1 MSSSVPGAEQTAGP
15 GSASPGER
23 TTPEIFGIESA
34 VIAGIVLLAFAV
46 MRLVRPTPAFPLDDA
61 FITLHSAQVLHSG
74 SDPNFPGVHPLYGI
88 TCAPF
93 LGLVY
98 LLLFFLKP
106 LAALD
111 VACWLGLLAYTLGL
125 HAMAR
130 VLGLSRT
137 SRIAVIA
144 LGLLCSFVP
153 YQLLN
158 GLETSWA
165 LASITWLLALASGSG
180 EKWSWAAIAAGL
192 AGSLRPDLI
201 PLAFLI
207 MLLLVIKCWRQE
219 QYQRAILLCLI
230 ASIPLAVTA
239 LWYYRSIGTPFPQ
252 TGVAKHYFFADSDY
266 LSKRVLSVEAVA
278 LVSFALTLGPL
289 CGAIPYLLRSWLGK
303 VCLLF
308 TGMFFVAIFL
318 DWPGATVTNRFRYPI
333 ILVPVLI
340 WAFASERKARP
351 VLLIS
356 LLYSAIFAIFA
367 VHLYVDDCQSMQ
379 SSEEDIAAWCEH
391 NLPANS
397 TLLIHDA
404 GYLAY
409 RTHFQVVD
417 MVGLKTPAAIPL
429 NRKFTFSSGGK
440 LRNNAVS
447 HLAEETGSR
456 YLIIRQSLLPTL
468 ILDLQRIGWN
478 PQLIHQNQIYS
489 VFALTKPTPQ
499 NSPNAGN

>member
-1 MSSSVPGAEQTAGP
+1 MRSPVPDTLD
-15 GSASPGER
+15 
-23 TTPEIFGIESA
+23 TPEPGCGKPAERITPERFGIESA
-34 VIAGIVLLAFAV
+34 AIAGMVFLAFAV
-46 MRLVRPTPAFPLDDA
+46 IRMVRPTPVFPLDDA

-106 LAALD
+106 LVALD
-111 VACWLGLLAYTLGL
+111 IACWLGVLAYTLGL
-125 HAMAR
+125 HFLAQ
-130 VLGLSRT
+130 VLNLPRT
-137 SRIAVIA
+137 TRIAVIA

-165 LASITWLLALASGSG
+165 LASVIWLLALASGSR
-180 EKWSWAAIAAGL
+180 EKWPYAAFAAGL
-192 AGSLRPDLI
+192 AGSFRPDLI
-201 PLAFLI
+201 PLAFFV

-219 QYQRAILLCLI
+219 QHQRAILLCVL
-230 ASIPLAVTA
+230 ASIPLALTA

-252 TGVAKHYFFADSDY
+252 TGVAKHYFFADPDY
-266 LSKRVLSVEAVA
+266 LSKKALSAEALA
-278 LVSFALTLGPL
+278 LISFALTVGPI
-289 CGAIPYLLRSWLGK
+289 CIAIPHLFRSWLGK

-308 TGMFFVAIFL
+308 TGMFFVALFL
-318 DWPGATVTNRFRYPI
+318 DWPGAIVTNRFRYPV

-340 WAFASERKARP
+340 WAFASARKARP
-351 VLLIS
+351 ALLIS
-356 LLYSAIFAIFA
+356 LLYSALFAIFA
-367 VHLYVDDCQSMQ
+367 VQLYASDCQSMQ
-379 SSEEDIAAWCEH
+379 SAEEDIAAWCEH

-409 RTHFQVVD
+409 RTNFRIVD

-429 NRKFTFSSGGK
+429 NRTFTFPSGGR
-440 LRNNAVS
+440 LRNITVS
-447 HLAEETGSR
+447 QLAEQTGSR
-456 YLIIRQSLLPTL
+456 YLIIHEPFFPAL
-468 ILDLQRIGWN
+468 IPDLQRIGWRVK
-478 PQLIHQNQIYS
+478 LTHQNQYYS
-489 VFALTKPTPQ
+489 VFVLTQPPVDAK
-499 NSPNAGN
+499 